1 MGKKYFLHLLFL
13 ILSLHSYGQTEKMFS
28 KTVNVFVVTDKYLNP
43 IETATKVNVRA
54 DFYWDKTT
62 NSGVVKV
69 NDLAHGKVYKYPVN
83 QLYTG
88 VAKGLKI
95 YYFQTSD
102 NKYKISVSKE
112 ENGFAMAS
120 YIDKSITV
128 YGNE

>member
-1 MGKKYFLHLLFL
+1 MKLLL
-13 ILSLHSYGQTEKMFS
+13 ICLSLLCELSYSQTVKMFS
-28 KTVNVFVVTDKYLNP
+28 KTVNFLVTTDIYLNP
-43 IETATKVNVRA
+43 IEEAMKVNARA

-69 NDLAHGKVYKYPVN
+69 TDLAHGKIYKYPVN

-102 NKYKISVSKE
+102 GKDKISVSKE
-112 ENGFAMAS
+112 ENGFAFGHYA
-120 YIDKSITV
+120 DNTITV

>member
-1 MGKKYFLHLLFL
+1 MRIKYFFKLLFL
-13 ILSLHSYGQTEKMFS
+13 ILSLQSFGQTVKMFS
-28 KTVNVFVVTDKYLNP
+28 KTVNVFVVTDMYLNP
-43 IETATKVNVRA
+43 IEQATKVNARA

-69 NDLAHGKVYKYPVN
+69 TDLAHGKVYKYPVN

-102 NKYKISVSKE
+102 GKEKISVSKE
-112 ENGFAMAS
+112 ENGFAFAH
-120 YIDKSITV
+120 YTDKTITV

>member
-1 MGKKYFLHLLFL
+1 
-13 ILSLHSYGQTEKMFS
+13 MFS
-28 KTVNVFVVTDKYLNP
+28 KTVNVSVITDMSLNP
-43 IETATKVNVRA
+43 IESASKINARG
-54 DFYWDKTT
+54 DFYWDKTAS
-62 NSGVVKV
+62 SGVVKI

-112 ENGFAMAS
+112 ENGFAVAS
-120 YIDKSITV
+120 YAEKLITV

>member
-1 MGKKYFLHLLFL
+1 MKTKKLLYLLFL
-13 ILSLHSYGQTEKMFS
+13 IISLQSYGQTVKMFS
-28 KTVNVFVVTDKYLNP
+28 KTVNVFVVTDMYLNP
-43 IETATKVNVRA
+43 IETATKVNARA

-102 NKYKISVSKE
+102 VKEKISVSKE
-112 ENGFAMAS
+112 ENGFAFAH
-120 YIDKSITV
+120 YADKTITV